1 MKWKGRRQ
9 SVDII
14 DLKSSP
20 KTVSAAWFNGSNYSS
35 GAVIIDTD
43 GTIYVD
49 SNEVTIGEISAMSE
63 NFEIICVPVPEPID
77 EDNPPSLTTSQKI
90 AIAMLIGEISKT
102 TNSGKVTVKEP
113 SSYLEVQISEYVQ
126 SLLNNG

>member
-1 MKWKGRRQ
+1 M
-9 SVDII
+9 
-14 DLKSSP
+14 
-20 KTVSAAWFNGSNYSS
+20 
-35 GAVIIDTD
+35 IIDTD

-49 SNEVTIGEISAMSE
+49 SNEVTVSEISTMTE
-63 NFEIICVPVPEPID
+63 NFEIVRVPVPEPID
-77 EDNPPSLTTSQKI
+77 EDNPPSLTTGQKL

-113 SSYLEVQISEYVQ
+113 SSDLEVPISEYVQ